1 MESTISRKHFLK
13 VSALSAGGMLLSFSF
28 LKETFGKKPFE
39 GAVFTP
45 NAFIKIGADGTIVL
59 IAPNPEIGQGVKT
72 SLPMIIA
79 EELCVNW
86 KKVQVEVAPL
96 EAKYGDQS
104 AGGSGAIRERF
115 AALRTV
121 GATARE
127 MLVKAAAQTWNV
139 PDAECYAQDG
149 SVIHKGSGKKISYG
163 ELASKAARLEV
174 PSNPTLKNRK
184 DFKLIGTRVKDVDAH
199 KITTGQPLYG
209 IDTRREGMLFA
220 MVARPPAYG
229 KTLGSID
236 DTAALKVNGVKKV
249 IKLKNSVAVLA
260 TSTWAAKKGRDALVI
275 QWNTTE
281 KLESTSDHFAAF
293 KEMLGYEE

>member
-28 LKETFGKKPFE
+28 LNEAFGKRPFD

-59 IAPNPEIGQGVKT
+59 MAPNPEIGQGVKT

-121 GATARE
+121 GASALRRRG
-127 MLVKAAAQTWNV
+127 
-139 PDAECYAQDG
+139 DAC
-149 SVIHKGSGKKISYG
+149 H
-163 ELASKAARLEV
+163 R
-174 PSNPTLKNRK
+174 T
-184 DFKLIGTRVKDVDAH
+184 
-199 KITTGQPLYG
+199 
-209 IDTRREGMLFA
+209 
-220 MVARPPAYG
+220 
-229 KTLGSID
+229 
-236 DTAALKVNGVKKV
+236 
-249 IKLKNSVAVLA
+249 
-260 TSTWAAKKGRDALVI
+260 
-275 QWNTTE
+275 
-281 KLESTSDHFAAF
+281 
-293 KEMLGYEE
+293 